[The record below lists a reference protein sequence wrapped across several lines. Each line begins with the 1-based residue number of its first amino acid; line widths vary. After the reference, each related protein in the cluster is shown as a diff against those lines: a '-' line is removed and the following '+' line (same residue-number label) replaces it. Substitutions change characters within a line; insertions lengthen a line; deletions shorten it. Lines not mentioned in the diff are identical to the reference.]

1 MLLCKKMMLA
11 PSIKTTYRPK
21 KLTIIRK
28 KGPDSQDRVRSSQI
42 YKTKIKL
49 VKKKRKRRRI

>member
-1 MLLCKKMMLA
+1 MLMCKKMMLA
-11 PSIKTTYRPK
+11 PSIKTTCRLK
-21 KLTIIRK
+21 KLTITRK